1 MEKIIK
7 IILAILLFFCLLK
20 MPYGYY
26 ELVRFLALI
35 VFSLLAYF
43 AYKENKQVEMIIFL
57 SLTILFQPLF
67 KIALGRILWNVI
79 DVIVGFGLL
88 ISLFIK
94 PKSNE

>member
-7 IILAILLFFCLLK
+7 IILAILLLFCLLK
-20 MPYGYY
+20 MPYSYY

-43 AYKENKQVEMIIFL
+43 AYKENKHVEMIIFF
-57 SLTILFQPLF
+57 SLAILFQPLF

-88 ISLFIK
+88 ISLFV
-94 PKSNE
+94 KSKNNE

>member
-1 MEKIIK
+1 MEKVIK
-7 IILAILLFFCLLK
+7 IILAILLLFCLFK

-26 ELVRFLALI
+26 ELVRFLSLI
-35 VFSLLAYF
+35 IFSLLAYF
-43 AYKENKQVEMIIFL
+43 AYKEDKQVEMIIFL
-57 SLTILFQPLF
+57 SLAILFQPLF

-79 DVIVGFGLL
+79 DIIVGFGLL